1 MKDVQIVTSR
11 SGVKVEK
18 NYRTYIAVACGFRQ
32 NDAFSLTPITLSAA
46 LTVVTRIEQDSTS
59 EKHDLVVEAVADLL
73 SHWHRNGHEMEQML
87 SSDKFLAGELR
98 MDGGSA
104 RMLDQN
110 TKTWQDT
117 IQFSI
122 RGAEKIPTPNVYEQ
136 N

>member
-1 MKDVQIVTSR
+1 
-11 SGVKVEK
+11 
-18 NYRTYIAVACGFRQ
+18 
-32 NDAFSLTPITLSAA
+32 
-46 LTVVTRIEQDSTS
+46 
-59 EKHDLVVEAVADLL
+59 
-73 SHWHRNGHEMEQML
+73 ML